1 MTQPLDV
8 TESTFEQ
15 EVIQSK
21 LPVLVDFWAP
31 WCGPCRMVGPVLE
44 KIATDHAA
52 TLKVTKVNVD
62 MNPILAQKFGIFS
75 IPNLLY
81 FKDGKLV
88 NQWVGYQP
96 EKEILAKLGL

>member
-1 MTQPLDV
+1 
-8 TESTFEQ
+8 
-15 EVIQSK
+15 
-21 LPVLVDFWAP
+21 
-31 WCGPCRMVGPVLE
+31 MVGPVLE

-52 TLKVTKVNVD
+52 KLKVTKVNVD
-62 MNPILAQKFGIFS
+62 SNPVLAQKFGIFS